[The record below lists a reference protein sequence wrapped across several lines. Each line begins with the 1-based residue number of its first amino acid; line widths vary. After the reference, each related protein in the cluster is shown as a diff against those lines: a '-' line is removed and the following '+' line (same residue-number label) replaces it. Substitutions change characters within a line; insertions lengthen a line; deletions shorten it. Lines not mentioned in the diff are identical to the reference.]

1 MADDEHERGERVCR
15 QQYADALADVRRI
28 QDSLPPHCKT
38 QEELHEAM
46 RVALKKV
53 ADPAG
58 AAEDAAWIDQAHAR
72 AQAELA
78 RRENERQ
85 QKIQKLKD
93 AYWNFEKLPHSHEKI
108 NYQLAL
114 HSMLKRYGAKP

>member
-1 MADDEHERGERVCR
+1 MADDDEGEAAY
-15 QQYADALADVRRI
+15 QQNYHAAMKELAGIRAALA
-28 QDSLPPHCKT
+28 PHCT
-38 QEELHEAM
+38 TPEELHEAM
-46 RVALKKV
+46 RLAVKQI

-58 AAEDAAWIDQAHAR
+58 YEQEKSWIDLAHAR

-93 AYWNFEKLPHSHEKI
+93 AYWNFEKLPHSREKL
-108 NYQLAL
+108 NYQTAL